1 MKLIHFT
8 FNNFFE
14 YQIVLD
20 NLNKPSNHKHP
31 EFTNSNKLQ
40 ISFAYSFYEEL
51 ISRFMKDLC
60 KPLNIQFTTTLEVT
74 KDTEWT

>member
-1 MKLIHFT
+1 MKLVHFT

-14 YQIVLD
+14 YQLVLD
-20 NLNKPSNHKHP
+20 NLNKPSNHKRP

-40 ISFAYSFYEEL
+40 ISFAYLINEAF

-60 KPLNIQFTTTLEVT
+60 KPLNTQFTTTLEVT
-74 KDTEWT
+74 EDAE

>member
-1 MKLIHFT
+1 MKLVHFT

-20 NLNKPSNHKHP
+20 NLNKPSNHKCP

-40 ISFAYSFYEEL
+40 ISFAYSFYEPL

-60 KPLNIQFTTTLEVT
+60 KPLNIQFITTLEVN
-74 KDTEWT
+74 

>member
-1 MKLIHFT
+1 MNYIHFT
-8 FNNFFE
+8 FENIFD
-14 YQIVLD
+14 YQLVLD
-20 NLNKPSNHKHP
+20 NLNKPSNHKRP

-40 ISFAYSFYEEL
+40 ISFAYLINEAF

-74 KDTEWT
+74 EDIE

>member
-1 MKLIHFT
+1 MNLVHFT

-14 YQIVLD
+14 YQLVLD
-20 NLNKPSNHKHP
+20 NLNKPNNHKHL

-40 ISFAYSFYEEL
+40 ISFIYL
-51 ISRFMKDLC
+51 INEAFINRCIKDLC

-74 KDTEWT
+74 EDTK

>member
-1 MKLIHFT
+1 MKLVHFT

-20 NLNKPSNHKHP
+20 NLNKPNNHIHP

-40 ISFAYSFYEEL
+40 ISFAYLINEAL

-74 KDTEWT
+74 EDTE